1 MEETDYLKEE
11 RQRIVG
17 LVAALTLVFII
28 PFTLNNFLQGRFAVA
43 CFSFSIVVV
52 LVSNVSAAYTKKTA
66 RVDIHYLIPAVAGF
80 LIICFYK
87 QGLVGSFWCY
97 PAIVCHHFM
106 LPVRGARLATRLFLT
121 VAIVCGYFTLE
132 PALFPRLLATL
143 ILTNLACH
151 LFLRVISKQQG
162 QLQSLSGSLQSK
174 VAQLEETNEKLA
186 ESEHSRREFIANLSH
201 SLGTPLYSINLGL
214 QTLESNRLEE
224 VERSELIRRLT
235 RQLDWVNTASKR
247 LMSLSRWETATPE
260 VNLRPVLLSEPILD
274 AVEALEEQLL
284 EADIILDITGMR
296 GIKVM
301 ADREYL
307 RDIVTALMENSVQ
320 HSGGQCSLCI
330 SVEPRDGAAKLEVR
344 DTGKGMDAAEVGNSL
359 KRYYTKGGTGLGL
372 PLAAHLVKAHGSE
385 LTIESESGKGFRA
398 SFLLEQIE

>member
-1 MEETDYLKEE
+1 MEERDYLKEE
-11 RQRIVG
+11 RQRLVG

-28 PFTLNNFLQGRFAVA
+28 PFTLNNFLQGRLTVA
-43 CFSFSIVVV
+43 CFSLAIVVV
-52 LVSNVSAAYTKKTA
+52 LVSNVTAAFSKKPA
-66 RVDIHYLIPAVAGF
+66 AVDIHYLIPAVAGF

-106 LPVRGARLATRLFLT
+106 LPVKGARLATRTFLA
-121 VAIVCGYFTLE
+121 VAIICGYFTLE
-132 PALFPRLLATL
+132 PELFPRLLATL

-162 QLQSLSGSLQSK
+162 QLRTLSDSLQSK
-174 VAQLEETNEKLA
+174 VVQLEETNEKLA
-186 ESEHSRREFIANLSH
+186 DSENSRREFIANLSH

-224 VERSELIRRLT
+224 SERKELIRRLT

-247 LMSLSRWETATPE
+247 LMSLSRWETSTPE
-260 VNLRPVLLSEPILD
+260 INLRPVLLSEPILD

-284 EADIILDITGMR
+284 EADIVLDMAGMR
-296 GIKVM
+296 GIQVM
-301 ADREYL
+301 ADKEYL

-320 HSGGQCSLCI
+320 HSGGRCSLCI
-330 SVEPRDGAAKLEVR
+330 SVEPGERVALVEVR
-344 DTGKGMDAAEVGNSL
+344 DTGQGMEASEVGQSL
-359 KRYYTKGGTGLGL
+359 QRYYSRGGTGLGL
-372 PLAAHLVKAHGSE
+372 PLAAHLVRAHGSE
-385 LTIESESGKGFRA
+385 LKIESDVGRGFKA
-398 SFLLEQIE
+398 SFVLERLP